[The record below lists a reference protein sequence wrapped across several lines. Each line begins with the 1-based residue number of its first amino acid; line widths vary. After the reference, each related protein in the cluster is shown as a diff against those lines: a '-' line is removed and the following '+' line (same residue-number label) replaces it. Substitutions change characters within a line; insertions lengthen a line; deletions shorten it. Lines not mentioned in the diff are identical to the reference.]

1 MYKAFLFDYDGTI
14 ARTMHM
20 HFMAWRKALL
30 NYNINIKKNDY
41 YPLEGM
47 NLHEISFKL
56 SNQKI
61 SKLMSKT
68 IVLKKKSIFNKSVKK
83 DNYYSNV
90 KTLINKLLKNNYK
103 IGLVTSSHKDQ
114 LLKSSSKQFLN
125 LFDAVVFGDEVKRNK
140 PYPDPF
146 IKCSLKLK
154 LNKKNCVAIENSPIG
169 IESAKRAGMLCLAVC
184 NTNKKKVLNN
194 ADFVYQDIRELL
206 NSKFINKL
214 IK

>member
-47 NLHEISFKL
+47 NLHEISIKL

-68 IVLKKKSIFNKSVKK
+68 IVLKKKNIFNKSVKK

-125 LFDAVVFGDEVKRNK
+125 LFDAIVFGDEVKRNK

-146 IKCSLKLK
+146 IRCSLKLK